1 MHLRSFSILAWLAA
15 VTTTAHAGA
24 LVDVTPLGSQ
34 SAKSLDLT
42 KIAIHAQVLLPSRN
56 SISFYRLRYNTI
68 APSGSPVVAS
78 GLLIL
83 PNPTGPK
90 RNQVSVISYQH
101 GTTFSRTEAP
111 SESTLYPETMAIA
124 IAFGSMGYAVVA
136 ADYLGQ
142 GTSEMIH
149 PYLYAPTEASEAAD
163 LLLAAQEY
171 FLEQGITWTGQLD
184 LVGYSEGAHATMA
197 LQRYLESRESRESG
211 EGPSKLPPVEAT
223 VAGAGPYDLS
233 GITLDAALSAQ
244 SSLWSASSADIIFSM
259 NQIYGFET
267 SLGDIFQSSYAP
279 LIPELFS
286 GLQTSE
292 KVIQALPPRLS
303 DLLQPA
309 FYQAVQ
315 NNPAHPLRV
324 ALQKNDVYDWTPRA
338 PILFLHARGDT
349 RVPYQNSVKILQTM
363 SDRGGHVTL
372 ENLGK
377 KLDHDEAF
385 IPAMI
390 RAEQSIESLHPFSK

>member
-1 MHLRSFSILAWLAA
+1 MRFWLFSILTWLAA
-15 VTTTAHAGA
+15 ISATAHAGA
-24 LVDVTPLGSQ
+24 LLDVTPLGSQ

-56 SISFYRLRYNTI
+56 SINFYRLRYNTI
-68 APSGSPVVAS
+68 DPSGSPVVAS

-83 PNPTGPK
+83 PQKNRVP
-90 RNQVSVISYQH
+90 VISYQH
-101 GTTFSRTEAP
+101 GTTFSRNEAP
-111 SESTLYPETMAIA
+111 SASTLYPETMAIA
-124 IAFGSMGYAVVA
+124 ITFGSMGYAVVA
-136 ADYLGQ
+136 PDYLGQ
-142 GTSEMIH
+142 GMNEEIH
-149 PYLYAPTEASEAAD
+149 PYLYAPTEAREAAD

-171 FLEQGITWTGQLD
+171 FVQQGITWTGQLD

-197 LQRYLESRESRESG
+197 LQRYLESG

-259 NQIYGFET
+259 NRIYGLEP
-267 SLGDIFQSSYAP
+267 SLGDIFQPSYET

-286 GLQTSE
+286 GLESSAR
-292 KVIQALPPRLS
+292 VIQALPTRLS

-309 FYQAVQ
+309 FYQAVR
-315 NNPAHPLRV
+315 NNPSHPLRL

-363 SDRGGHVTL
+363 SDRGGHVSLETL
-372 ENLGK
+372 GESLGE
-377 KLDHDEAF
+377 KLDHDEAY

-390 RAEQSIESLHPFSK
+390 RAEQSIESVHPFSK